1 MQLLATAGI
10 STASQSRS
18 QYNHKTNY
26 VNPPRTCHCLT
37 PPGTLAL
44 QVALSKKSPY
54 AQSAH
59 RVSGLMLANHTSIRH
74 LFNHCLSQYDKLM
87 KRKAFLDN
95 YKVGALP
102 CLLAPSALQQ
112 ASATVLCPST
122 RFCRYPFLTVCSL
135 VRALPRH
142 EACPDHARVACT
154 ANGVLIGSWKC
165 SMVEVVG
172 CWYGI
177 WHVRCARILVEVV
190 WSCRD
195 GILVTAW

>member
-1 MQLLATAGI
+1 MLLCASPVDPLPNRQLLSVAKHLSETACMRFWHQHSI
-10 STASQSRS
+10 TTQVTIQSQ
-18 QYNHKTNY
+18 QTNV

-59 RVSGLMLANHTSIRH
+59 RVSGLMLATHTSIRH

-102 CLLAPSALQQ
+102 CLLAWSPPFN
-112 ASATVLCPST
+112 TVLPLSD
-122 RFCRYPFLTVCSL
+122 FDSL
-135 VRALPRH
+135 QLGS
-142 EACPDHARVACT
+142 CT
-154 ANGVLIGSWKC
+154 AQTRGLS
-165 SMVEVVG
+165 S
-172 CWYGI
+172 
-177 WHVRCARILVEVV
+177 
-190 WSCRD
+190 SC
-195 GILVTAW
+195 